1 MLDSMFEVRWNVNLD
16 SLNVVYFST
25 VMLRILFLSLTFL
38 ALARPAHAYLD
49 PGTGSYFVQI
59 LIAGLA
65 GGGYLIVTF
74 WSKIKGFFSSIL
86 KSGKK
91 EKKDDGRVDSHRP

>member
-1 MLDSMFEVRWNVNLD
+1 MLYFPA
-16 SLNVVYFST
+16 VVLKFFALSSA
-25 VMLRILFLSLTFL
+25 FLLL
-38 ALARPAHAYLD
+38 ALPVHAYLD

-59 LIAGLA
+59 LIAGIA

-74 WSKIKGFFSSIL
+74 WSKIKSFLSSIL

-91 EKKDDGRVDSHRP
+91 EKKGDAEGR

>member
-1 MLDSMFEVRWNVNLD
+1 M
-16 SLNVVYFST
+16 VYSST
-25 VMLRILFLSLTFL
+25 VVLKILVLTLAFLSL
-38 ALARPAHAYLD
+38 ARQAHAYLD

-59 LIAGLA
+59 LIAGIA

-91 EKKDDGRVDSHRP
+91 EKKDDGKNR

>member
-1 MLDSMFEVRWNVNLD
+1 MFEVRWNVNLD

-25 VMLRILFLSLTFL
+25 VILKILVLTLVFV

-59 LIAGLA
+59 LLAGIA
-65 GGGYLIVTF
+65 GGGYIIF
-74 WSKIKGFFSSIL
+74 SSWGKIKQLLSSVFR
-86 KSGKK
+86 KGRK
-91 EKKDDGRVDSHRP
+91 EKQGDGKSR

>member
-1 MLDSMFEVRWNVNLD
+1 M
-16 SLNVVYFST
+16 VYFST
-25 VMLRILFLSLTFL
+25 VILKIFVLTLVF
-38 ALARPAHAYLD
+38 AVLARPAHAYLD

-91 EKKDDGRVDSHRP
+91 EKKADDKSR

>member
-1 MLDSMFEVRWNVNLD
+1 M
-16 SLNVVYFST
+16 VYFPA
-25 VMLRILFLSLTFL
+25 VVLKVLVLTFGFL
-38 ALARPAHAYLD
+38 ILARPVHAYLD

-91 EKKDDGRVDSHRP
+91 EKKDDGKNR

>member
-1 MLDSMFEVRWNVNLD
+1 
-16 SLNVVYFST
+16 
-25 VMLRILFLSLTFL
+25 MLRILFLSLTLL

-86 KSGKK
+86 KLGKK
-91 EKKDDGRVDSHRP
+91 EKKGDGKSR

>member
-16 SLNVVYFST
+16 FLNVVYFST

-59 LIAGLA
+59 LLAGIA
-65 GGGYLIVTF
+65 GGGYIIF
-74 WSKIKGFFSSIL
+74 SSWGKIKQLLSSVFR
-86 KSGKK
+86 KGKK
-91 EKKDDGRVDSHRP
+91 EKQGDGKIR